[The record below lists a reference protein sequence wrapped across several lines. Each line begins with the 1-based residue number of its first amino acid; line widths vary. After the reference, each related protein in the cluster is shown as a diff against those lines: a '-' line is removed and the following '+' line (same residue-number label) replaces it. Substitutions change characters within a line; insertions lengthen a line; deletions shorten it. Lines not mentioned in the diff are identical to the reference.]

1 MDNYMYLVPVAAVVA
16 LLFAAYLANKVSKMD
31 AGTDRMKEI
40 ADAIAE
46 GARAFLGAEYKI
58 LVIFVAVLFVLI
70 GVGIQNWIE
79 EQTRIAK
86 EIQYELNAIEREER
100 DIDFGKIRK
109 LAYEADVY
117 EALIQ
122 ESQRQIRTLQE
133 EA

>member
-1 MDNYMYLVPVAAVVA
+1 M
-16 LLFAAYLANKVSKMD
+16 
-31 AGTDRMKEI
+31 TTEI
-40 ADAIAE
+40 E
-46 GARAFLGAEYKI
+46 TLETR
-58 LVIFVAVLFVLI
+58 
-70 GVGIQNWIE
+70 IQNWIE

-86 EIQYELNAIEREER
+86 EIQYELNAIEREE

-117 EALIQ
+117 ETLIQ

>member
-1 MDNYMYLVPVAAVVA
+1 MTNTECIETLE
-16 LLFAAYLANKVSKMD
+16 
-31 AGTDRMKEI
+31 TR
-40 ADAIAE
+40 
-46 GARAFLGAEYKI
+46 
-58 LVIFVAVLFVLI
+58 
-70 GVGIQNWIE
+70 IQNWIE

-86 EIQYELNAIEREER
+86 EIQYELNAIEREE

-117 EALIQ
+117 ETLIQ

>member
-1 MDNYMYLVPVAAVVA
+1 
-16 LLFAAYLANKVSKMD
+16 
-31 AGTDRMKEI
+31 MKTEI
-40 ADAIAE
+40 E
-46 GARAFLGAEYKI
+46 KLETR
-58 LVIFVAVLFVLI
+58 
-70 GVGIQNWIE
+70 IQNWIE

-86 EIQYELNAIEREER
+86 EIQYELNAIEREE

-117 EALIQ
+117 ETLIQ

>member
-1 MDNYMYLVPVAAVVA
+1 MTNTEKLEA
-16 LLFAAYLANKVSKMD
+16 LE
-31 AGTDRMKEI
+31 TQ
-40 ADAIAE
+40 
-46 GARAFLGAEYKI
+46 
-58 LVIFVAVLFVLI
+58 
-70 GVGIQNWIE
+70 IQNWIE
-79 EQTRIAK
+79 KQNRIAK

-117 EALIQ
+117 ETLIQ